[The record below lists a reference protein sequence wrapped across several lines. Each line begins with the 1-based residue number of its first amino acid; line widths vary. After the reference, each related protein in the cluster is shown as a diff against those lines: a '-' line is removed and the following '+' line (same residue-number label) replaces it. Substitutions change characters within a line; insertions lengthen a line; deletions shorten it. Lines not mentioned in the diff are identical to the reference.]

1 MKFSIITASYNQ
13 GRYIRD
19 CIESV
24 RRQEGVEWEHIIV
37 DACST
42 DETLAVLAEYP
53 HLSWK
58 SEPDAGQT
66 DAINKGFRQA
76 TGEWRMWLNAD
87 DYLLPGALAAVR
99 DFVTARPAV
108 RVAYG
113 DALFVDAE
121 RRLLRRKR
129 DHRFDFGILL
139 FYGCFIQST
148 ACFYHRAIFDA
159 GHWLDASVK
168 VAMDHDFYMR
178 IAHAG
183 FPFGYLGQ
191 PLACFRWHD
200 SNVSHVF
207 AQRREEE
214 RLRVQRGQLAR
225 EGRTWLGGGLTLR
238 ALTELYRV
246 KRQVLIRSETHVPA
260 APLRA
265 DWPVA

>member
-1 MKFSIITASYNQ
+1 MKFSIVTPSFNQ
-13 GRYIRD
+13 GRFIRD

-87 DYLLPGALAAVR
+87 DYLLPGALAAIR

-113 DALFVDAE
+113 ESIFVAAD
-121 RRLLRRKR
+121 RSMLRRKR
-129 DHRFDFGILL
+129 DHRFDFSVLL
-139 FYGCFIQST
+139 FYGCYIQST
-148 ACFYHRAIFDA
+148 ACFFHRSIFDA
-159 GHWLDASVK
+159 GHWLDASFK
-168 VAMDHDFYMR
+168 VCMDYDFFVR
-178 IAHAG
+178 LADLG
-183 FPFGYLGQ
+183 FVFDYLCR
-191 PLACFRWHD
+191 PLACFRWHE
-200 SNVSHVF
+200 SNVSKVF
-207 AQRREEE
+207 DQRRREE
-214 RLRVQRGQLAR
+214 LIKVQRGQLAR
-225 EGRTWLGGGLTLR
+225 SGRAWLGGNLTLR
-238 ALTELYRV
+238 VLTEVFRC
-246 KRQVLIRSETHVPA
+246 KRQCLIRVQPRQRTEVP
-260 APLRA
+260 PEE
-265 DWPVA
+265 WPVR